1 MSERSQVRSNQLI
14 TTYGPGAMVDLPD
27 KSVIVAGLHEWRYK
41 LDKLCII
48 KEPRLAAKV
57 GRLLGRPTVELRSP
71 PPSEDLRFEKGQVQP
86 AVTGYV
92 FPHWFIVQNTSKTKD
107 GHRRRRLVHRDRLKG
122 NGRFH
127 DPDEKKD
134 KSVVPIRFVRACC
147 KGHVGDVDWQG
158 FVHRNAKVCLQ
169 DLWIEERGT
178 TGDLSEMWI
187 VCECGDNRCMRE
199 AAQHDMNP
207 LGLCNGS
214 RPWLD
219 DRDVFCGESN
229 RLLLRNAS
237 NAYFP
242 QILPV
247 ISIPDS
253 MAETDVVVLEQWDN
267 FLQFVKTE
275 ERLNEER
282 QRPLLTQ
289 LLAPFSNVE
298 ILASIERVRNG
309 QAAAAVARSVK
320 DIEFEALARA
330 KAEATTDQP
339 DGDFFARRLEP
350 ARWQAPWLS
359 ALEKVVLVHRLR
371 EVTALVGF
379 TRFDSAGPD
388 VSGELDIEVER
399 APITYDNPKWI
410 PAIENRGEGVFLQF
424 RKEAIE
430 EWLAREK
437 VQHRTDQLQAG
448 FDAWLKDH
456 PGVQVT
462 FPGTAYVMLH
472 SLAHLLI
479 TAISLE
485 CGYPAS
491 SLRERI
497 YAPIPGRAEMTGCYG
512 ILLFTGSSDA
522 QGTLGGLV
530 YAARDIKRHLSR
542 ACQLATLCSNDP
554 VCSSHIPGH
563 GSVEQLSGS
572 ACHGCLY
579 ISETSCEQFNR
590 YLDRSLVVST
600 IEQLG
605 CEFFTQAS

>member
-1 MSERSQVRSNQLI
+1 M
-14 TTYGPGAMVDLPD
+14 A
-27 KSVIVAGLHEWRYK
+27 
-41 LDKLCII
+41 
-48 KEPRLAAKV
+48 
-57 GRLLGRPTVELRSP
+57 
-71 PPSEDLRFEKGQVQP
+71 
-86 AVTGYV
+86 
-92 FPHWFIVQNTSKTKD
+92 
-107 GHRRRRLVHRDRLKG
+107 
-122 NGRFH
+122 
-127 DPDEKKD
+127 
-134 KSVVPIRFVRACC
+134 
-147 KGHVGDVDWQG
+147 
-158 FVHRNAKVCLQ
+158 
-169 DLWIEERGT
+169 
-178 TGDLSEMWI
+178 
-187 VCECGDNRCMRE
+187 
-199 AAQHDMNP
+199 
-207 LGLCNGS
+207 
-214 RPWLD
+214 
-219 DRDVFCGESN
+219 CGESN

-253 MAETDVVVLEQWDN
+253 MAEVDVVVLEQWDN
-267 FLQFVKTE
+267 FLQFVRTE

-289 LLAPFSNVE
+289 VLSAFSNAE
-298 ILASIERVRNG
+298 ILASIERIRNG

-320 DIEFEALARA
+320 DIEFEALGRA

-339 DGDFFARRLEP
+339 DGDFFARRLEQT
-350 ARWQAPWLS
+350 RWEAPWLS
-359 ALEKVVLVHRLR
+359 SIEKVVLVHRLR

-388 VSGELDIEVER
+388 VSGELDIQVER
-399 APITYDNPKWI
+399 APITYDNPSWM
-410 PAIENRGEGVFLQF
+410 PAIENRGEGVFIQF
-424 RKEAIE
+424 RAEAIE
-430 EWLAREK
+430 TWLARER

-456 PGVQVT
+456 PGIPVT

-497 YAPIPGRAEMTGCYG
+497 YAPIPGRDEMTGCYG

-530 YAARDIKRHLSR
+530 DAARDIKRHLSR

-563 GSVEQLSGS
+563 GSVERLSGS

-590 YLDRSLVVST
+590 HLDRSLVVST

-605 CEFFTQAS
+605 CEFFAQSS

>member
-1 MSERSQVRSNQLI
+1 MSERSQLRSNQVI
-14 TTYGPGAMVDLPD
+14 STFGPGAMVDLPE
-27 KSVIVAGLHEWRYK
+27 KSVIIAGLHEWKYK
-41 LDKLCII
+41 SDKLCII

-57 GRLLGRPTVELRSP
+57 GRLLGKPTVELRSP
-71 PPSEDLRFEKGQVQP
+71 PPAEDLRFQRGQVQP
-86 AVTGYV
+86 AVTGYI
-92 FPHWFIVQNTSKTKD
+92 FPHWFIVQNTITTET
-107 GHRRRRLVHRDRLKG
+107 GHRRRRLVIRDRLKAT
-122 NGRFH
+122 GRFH
-127 DPDEKKD
+127 DPYEKKD
-134 KSVVPIRFVRACC
+134 RSVVPVRFVRACR
-147 KGHVGDVDWQG
+147 KGHVGDIDWQAFAHSG
-158 FVHRNAKVCLQ
+158 TKTCVQ

-178 TGDLSEMWI
+178 TGDLSEIWI
-187 VCECGDNRCMRE
+187 ICECGQTRCLRE
-199 AAQHDMNP
+199 AAQHELNP

-219 DRDVFCGESN
+219 DKDSSCGEPN

-253 MAETDVVVLEQWDN
+253 MMEIDVAVLEQWDN

-282 QRPLLTQ
+282 QKPALTQ
-289 LLAPFSNVE
+289 ILAPFSNTE
-298 ILASIERVRNG
+298 ILSSIERIRSG
-309 QAAAAVARSVK
+309 QTAEAVSRSVK
-320 DIEFEALARA
+320 DIEFDALARA
-330 KAEATTDQP
+330 KAEASNDQP
-339 DGDFFARRLEP
+339 DGDFFARLLDP
-350 ARWQAPWLS
+350 VRWQSPWLS
-359 ALEKVVLVHRLR
+359 AIEKVVLVHRLR

-388 VSGELDIEVER
+388 VSGELDLEVER
-399 APITYDNPKWI
+399 APIIAGNPRWM
-410 PAIENRGEGVFLQF
+410 PAVENRGEGIFLQF
-424 RKEAIE
+424 RKEAME
-430 EWLAREK
+430 AWLAKKEVLTRN
-437 VQHRTDQLQAG
+437 DQLKAG
-448 FDAWLKDH
+448 FDAWLQEH
-456 PGVQVT
+456 QGMQMN
-462 FPGTAYVMLH
+462 FPGLAYIMLH
-472 SLAHLLI
+472 SVAHLLV

-497 YAPIPGRAEMTGCYG
+497 YAPIPGRPEMSGAYG
-512 ILLFTGSSDA
+512 ILIFTGSSDA

-530 YAARDIKRHLSR
+530 YAARDIRRHLAR

-554 VCSSHIPGH
+554 VCSSHTPGH

-605 CEFFTQAS
+605 CEFFKPAL